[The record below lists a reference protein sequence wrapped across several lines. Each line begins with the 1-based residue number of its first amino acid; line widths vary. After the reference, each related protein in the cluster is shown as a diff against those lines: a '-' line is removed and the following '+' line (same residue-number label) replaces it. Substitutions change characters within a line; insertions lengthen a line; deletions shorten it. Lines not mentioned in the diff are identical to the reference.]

1 MVKKITAVVFL
12 LVGIVAADPLYRPL
26 NFRENDAYLKL
37 RGLVADNREAPKPS
51 ELIEAHF
58 IPLGWG
64 GNRRFAFLLIP
75 ANEAR
80 DCEWAELHIQDL
92 STDKTLFKKEYELC
106 APPGSLHT
114 GGQVEDSLGLLL
126 QRLERRYRRAIDGVL
141 ARFGIMETPPIKLL
155 EFPITIVQNPINYS
169 LETHRKTEPIFS
181 QDDLFV
187 KNWRLQL
194 IRELSAKRSLRKT
207 IHTETY
213 QDPTGLYDLRP
224 LGYFLSP
231 DRQRLAILVAMVLRG
246 WEGTPAVTE
255 FQIVGASLTKGW
267 K

>member
-1 MVKKITAVVFL
+1 VVRKIIAILFLLFGFITAGSL
-12 LVGIVAADPLYRPL
+12 YQPLDL
-26 NFRENDAYLKL
+26 KDNFTYLKL
-37 RGLVADNREAPKPS
+37 RGLVAEHREAPKPS

-92 STDKTLFKKEYELC
+92 STDKTLFEKEYELC
-106 APPGSLHT
+106 IPPGSLHEER
-114 GGQVEDSLGLLL
+114 QVEDSLGLLF

-155 EFPITIVQNPINYS
+155 EFPITIDQNPINYS
-169 LETHRKTEPIFS
+169 LETHRKTEPMFS

-213 QDPTGLYDLRP
+213 QNPTGLYDLRP